1 MVDIDAL
8 VAKCKADGASDLHL
22 ICGLPPKYRKDG
34 QLQDM
39 SDTPLTKQDCED
51 MARFLAGD
59 QYEKMAKIGEVAFP
73 GHTLSGASSPAGRD
87 PQTREPRPAPGSH
100 GPDPN
105 AQGHHPCHR

>member
-59 QYEKMAKIGEVAFP
+59 QYEKRPLWRCVSCGKR
-73 GHTLSGASSPAGRD
+73 SPNSRTSAC
-87 PQTREPRPAPGSH
+87 PRQPWT
-100 GPDPN
+100 
-105 AQGHHPCHR
+105 

>member
-39 SDTPLTKQDCED
+39 SDTPLTKQDC
-51 MARFLAGD
+51 
-59 QYEKMAKIGEVAFP
+59 
-73 GHTLSGASSPAGRD
+73 
-87 PQTREPRPAPGSH
+87 
-100 GPDPN
+100 
-105 AQGHHPCHR
+105 

>member
-39 SDTPLTKQDCED
+39 DTAIMTPDDCFAV
-51 MARFLAGD
+51 ARFLARFLR
-59 QYEKMAKIGEVAFP
+59 ARNLRRRSVIGIMIVFA
-73 GHTLSGASSPAGRD
+73 GA
-87 PQTREPRPAPGSH
+87 
-100 GPDPN
+100 
-105 AQGHHPCHR
+105 